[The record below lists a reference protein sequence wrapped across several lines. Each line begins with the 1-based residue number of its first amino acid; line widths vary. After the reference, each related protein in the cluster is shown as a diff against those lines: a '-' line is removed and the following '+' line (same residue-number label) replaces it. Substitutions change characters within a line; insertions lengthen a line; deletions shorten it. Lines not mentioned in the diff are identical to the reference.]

1 MQRTHRTLL
10 ACALAFPLLLKSPSA
25 IAQAAD
31 PSTTAADYRKA
42 YAAMAKE
49 DWPKARE
56 LLLKVWNDKNTYD
69 VAASLG
75 QVEFKLEHHAA
86 AARYMAFALANVAPS
101 EKAEF
106 IERLKK
112 GLREVRLRVGS
123 IRVAVN
129 EPGAEIVA
137 GDEVIGTSPLTQEV
151 FLDPG
156 RHVVIARKGE
166 RSAKADVLA
175 KAGEG
180 FEVTLSL
187 PAEPPPAAPTS
198 GLGVAS
204 PPSAGNAEAQPGDTG
219 TTQRSVVPV
228 LVGGGVAV
236 VAVGLGIGFRVAAGS
251 SQDRFEELR
260 TKYGEEGCAGS
271 ASDSSDC
278 AALADAVDS
287 TDFRRNF
294 STASFVVAGAA
305 AIGTAVYWFWP
316 RSTDSAQAGRARSFR
331 FNASADQDGGMV
343 WVGGSF

>member
-1 MQRTHRTLL
+1 MQRIHRNLL
-10 ACALAFPLLLKSPSA
+10 ACVLVWPLLLKTPPA
-25 IAQAAD
+25 IAQTAD
-31 PSTTAADYRKA
+31 PSSTAADYRKA

-56 LLLKVWNDKNTYD
+56 LLLKVWNEKNTYD

-75 QVEFKLEHHAA
+75 QVEFKLEHYGA
-86 AARYMAFALANVAPS
+86 AARYMSFALANVAPS

-112 GLREVRLRVGS
+112 ALREVRLRVGS
-123 IRVAVN
+123 IRVTVN
-129 EPGAEIVA
+129 EPGAEIIA
-137 GDEVIGTSPLTQEV
+137 GDEVIGTSPLPQEV

-156 RHVVIARKGE
+156 RHVLLARKGE
-166 RSAKADVLA
+166 RTAKADVLA

-187 PAEPPPAAPTS
+187 PAEPSPAAPTS
-198 GLGVAS
+198 GLGVAL
-204 PPSAGNAEAQPGDTG
+204 PPSAGNAEAQPGDAG
-219 TTQRSVVPV
+219 TTKRSVVPV

-236 VAVGLGIGFRVAAGS
+236 VAVGFGIGFRVAAAS
-251 SQDRFEELR
+251 SQDRFEELQ
-260 TKYGEEGCAGS
+260 TKYGDEGCARSG
-271 ASDSSDC
+271 SDSGDC
-278 AALADAVDS
+278 TALADAVDS

-316 RSTDSAQAGRARSFR
+316 RSTEAQAGRARSFR
-331 FNASADQDGGMV
+331 LNASADQDGGMV